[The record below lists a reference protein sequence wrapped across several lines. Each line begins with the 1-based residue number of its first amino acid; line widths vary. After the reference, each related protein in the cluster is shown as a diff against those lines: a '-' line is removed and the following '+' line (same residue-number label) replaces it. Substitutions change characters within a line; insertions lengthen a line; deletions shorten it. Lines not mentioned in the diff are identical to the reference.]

1 MSLNKVIISGGGTGG
16 HIFPAVAIA
25 NKIKEVYPNCEILF
39 VGAEGKMEMEKVPK
53 AGYKIV
59 GLPIR
64 GLQRK
69 LTLSNLMFPF
79 KLISSLWK
87 AKRIIKEF
95 KPNIAIGVGGYA
107 SAATLRVASRMGVP
121 TLIQEQN
128 SFPGIT
134 NKWLASRAKTIC
146 VAYENLDRFFPK
158 EKIVMTGNPVRM
170 EMVNITGKREK
181 AFAHF
186 RLDPSKKTVLII
198 GGSLGARTLNESFKN
213 QIQKLIDADIQ
224 LIWQCGKV
232 YIDQLNTDI
241 KASRGESSFAQNGG
255 SIYLSDFVYEMDLAY
270 AAADLIV
277 SRAGAISV
285 SEVCLVGKPV
295 ILVPSPNV
303 AEDHQTK
310 NAMSLVQKNAAVLV
324 KDIDAK
330 NLLVDKTIELLKDQN
345 ACTDLSKSIK
355 TLAIPDAPERILKE
369 IEKLIAR
376 DGLAPSH

>member
-95 KPNIAIGVGGYA
+95 KPDIAIGVGGYA
-107 SAATLRVASRMGVP
+107 SAATLRVASRMSVP

-128 SFPGIT
+128 SYPGIT

-170 EMVNITGKREK
+170 EMVNIEGKREN
-181 AFAHF
+181 ALAHF
-186 RLDPSKKTVLII
+186 KLSPSKKTVLII
-198 GGSLGARTLNESFKN
+198 GGSLGARTLNESFKL
-213 QIQKLIDADIQ
+213 QIQKLMDADIQ

-232 YIDQLNTDI
+232 YLDQL
-241 KASRGESSFAQNGG
+241 KPEVESLNSNQ
-255 SIYLSDFVYEMDLAY
+255 IYLSDFVYEMDLAY

-310 NAMSLVQKNAAVLV
+310 NAMALVQKNAAVLV

-330 NLLVDKTIELLKDQN
+330 NLLVDKTIELLNDKS
-345 ACTDLSKSIK
+345 ACADLSKNIK
-355 TLAIPDAPERILKE
+355 TLAIADAPERILKE
-369 IEKLIAR
+369 IEKLIAG

>member
-95 KPNIAIGVGGYA
+95 KPDIAIGVGGYA

-128 SFPGIT
+128 SYPGIT

-170 EMVNITGKREK
+170 EMVNIAGKREK
-181 AFAHF
+181 ALAHF
-186 RLDPSKKTVLII
+186 KLNPSKKTVLII

-224 LIWQCGKV
+224 LIWQCGKI
-232 YIDQLNTDI
+232 YLDQLKPEI
-241 KASRGESSFAQNGG
+241 ESLSSKQ
-255 SIYLSDFVYEMDLAY
+255 IYLSDFVYEMDLAY

-310 NAMSLVQKNAAVLV
+310 NAMALVQKNAAVLV

-330 NLLVDKTIELLKDQN
+330 NQLVDKTIELLNDQS
-345 ACTDLSKSIK
+345 ACADLSKNIK

-369 IEKLIAR
+369 IEKLIAA